1 VFPPFILR
9 GRTLNGTR
17 GVVGEFDF
25 GSIGGYLSSTRLT
38 KYDQV
43 DLTDPNN
50 FYYVVAIGQ
59 LYYSFAVNLDP
70 TNLVRVKV
78 GVGYQRVDH
87 ASIVRTPL
95 TPGGTDFQESV
106 DVMGSNSVGS
116 PILKF
121 EYINRNV
128 TDRFTASLMY
138 YNLTLLLTGRMEL
151 VPGVLSLEA
160 KYAVQI
166 LSSRD
171 PWTSPDLFVFTP
183 TLTIRW

>member
-1 VFPPFILR
+1 
-9 GRTLNGTR
+9 
-17 GVVGEFDF
+17 VGEFDF

-38 KYDQV
+38 KYDQSN
-43 DLTDPNN
+43 LTDPNN

-59 LYYSFAVNLDP
+59 LYYSFAANLDP

-95 TPGGTDFQESV
+95 TLGGTDFQESV
-106 DVMGSNSVGS
+106 NVMGSSTVGS

-138 YNLTLLLTGRMEL
+138 YNFTLLLTGRMEL

-166 LSSRD
+166 LAGRD